1 MLVNQSQNSIFQNNI
16 LKNYTWKSRAKW
28 IAVIGLLSISTTL
41 YAKVVTKVIPYSLD
55 GVKMS
60 GYYAYDDAIKGK
72 RPGVLVVH
80 EWWGHDDY
88 ARKRARMLAE
98 LGYSAFALDMYGTG
112 KLAKHP
118 DNAKKFMTEVTSNMA
133 VARKRYNKALSIL
146 KAQAATNDEKL
157 AAIGYCFGGGVVLD
171 MARQGIPLKGVAS
184 FHGSIGTQEP
194 AKKGAVKAK
203 LLVLNGADDPF
214 VTKEQISALKKE
226 MRDAGA
232 NLEFVNYKGTKH
244 SFTNPIADSFGKKF
258 NMPLAYNP
266 DADKKSWIKMQQFF
280 KEIFK
285 K

>member
-1 MLVNQSQNSIFQNNI
+1 MLINQVLRVLFNSS
-16 LKNYTWKSRAKW
+16 LKML
-28 IAVIGLLSISTTL
+28 AVIMLLTVSTAL
-41 YAKVVTKVIPYSLD
+41 QAKVITKVIPYSID

-60 GYYAYDDAIKGK
+60 GYYAYNDAIKGK

-88 ARKRARMLAE
+88 ARQRVRMLAE

-118 DNAKKFMTEVTSNMA
+118 DTAKKFMTAVTSNMA
-133 VARKRYNKALSIL
+133 VARKRYNEGLSIL
-146 KAQAATNDEKL
+146 KAQAATDDKKL

-171 MARQGIPLKGVAS
+171 MARQGVPLKGVAS
-184 FHGSIGTQEP
+184 FHGSIATKEP
-194 AKKGAVKAK
+194 AKKGAVKAR

-232 NLEFVNYKGTKH
+232 RLEFVNYKGTKH
-244 SFTNPIADSFGKKF
+244 SFTNPKADAFGKKF
-258 NMPLAYNP
+258 KMPLAYSP

-280 KEIFK
+280 KDIFK
-285 K
+285 

>member
-1 MLVNQSQNSIFQNNI
+1 MPINQPHNNI
-16 LKNYTWKSRAKW
+16 LNDSILKSSVKW
-28 IAVIGLLSISTTL
+28 IAIVSLLSLSTAL
-41 YAKVVTKVIPYSLD
+41 SAKVVTKVIPYSLN
-55 GVKMS
+55 GIEMS
-60 GYYAYDDAIKGK
+60 GYYAYDNAIKGK

-88 ARKRARMLAE
+88 ARKRVRMLAT

-118 DNAKKFMTEVTSNMA
+118 DNAKKFMTEVTANMGI
-133 VARKRYNKALSIL
+133 ARERYNKGLDIL
-146 KAQAATNDEKL
+146 KAQDVTDNNKL

-171 MARQGIPLKGVAS
+171 MARQGLPLKGVAS
-184 FHGSIGTQEP
+184 FHGSIATKEP
-194 AKKGAVKAK
+194 AKKGAVKAR

-232 NLEFVNYKGTKH
+232 RLEFVNYKGTKH
-244 SFTNPIADSFGKKF
+244 SFTNPKADAFGKKF
-258 NMPLAYNP
+258 KMPLAYSP

-280 KEIFK
+280 KDIFK
-285 K
+285 

>member
-1 MLVNQSQNSIFQNNI
+1 MLINQTQNSI
-16 LKNYTWKSRAKW
+16 LKRSVKW
-28 IAVIGLLSISTTL
+28 IAVVSLLSISTTL
-41 YAKVVTKVIPYSLD
+41 YAKVVTKVIPYSLN
-55 GVKMS
+55 GITMS

-88 ARKRARMLAE
+88 ARMRARMLAG

-118 DNAKKFMTEVTSNMA
+118 DSAKKFMTEVTSNMGI
-133 VARKRYNKALSIL
+133 ARERYKKGLSIL
-146 KAQAATNDEKL
+146 KAQDATDNNKL

-184 FHGSIGTQEP
+184 FHGSIATKEP
-194 AKKGAVKAK
+194 AKKGKVKAR

-232 NLEFVNYKGTKH
+232 RLEFVNYKGTKH
-244 SFTNPIADSFGKKF
+244 SFTNPQADAFGKKF
-258 NMPLAYNP
+258 KMPLVYSP
-266 DADKKSWIKMQQFF
+266 DADKKSWVKMQQFF